1 MGAYENPNI
10 NVGVDTKSG
19 LIRAQGI
26 QGFAEG
32 IAKGV
37 SAYGSAMS
45 KQRIAAQKNQ
55 AAYEKGL
62 QANNKEAAG
71 YVKSSQDAV
80 HEDNTNNVTATPFA
94 KALGDFAQND
104 LAKWI
109 GLSKKNDNQ
118 GKYFGGLV
126 EQSKADLGRIPGVI
140 GDLDL
145 VTKGFATGGYDSMY
159 STAQISQVSSGSNT
173 TTSSKMFYDEATKK
187 NKAVIS
193 WQSDTIKEQNK
204 LLGAKG
210 DTFSLNILE
219 LGPMNTNPFI
229 DGWVNADYYG
239 TRPYEINK
247 TITEEIRKSPS
258 IKTYSKGGVTTKVDG
273 TFNKTI
279 QTQYVDADALVLSAT
294 SYADAE
300 AKSLLSLENGNFP
313 ANAYYNTLLKRG
325 ELQKRDD
332 GSFFMMVP
340 GEKTGDDKN
349 LFLTNE
355 QLRNEDGTLK
365 TSTVELDIPY
375 IEIDAEGK
383 DSVKTGNNLFT
394 KEGFDGLVNVIKY
407 QKLKQENW
415 TETKEKEISKVSNT
429 GDKITANKQLELA
442 TTQKRL
448 DNLVV
453 MFDELDPKRGFSK
466 IENKRKDVT
475 FNSEF
480 QREINRFG
488 FSFSKPPSENEESE
502 FVILKSDKTAKTKEL
517 PSKGLSDLE
526 LKQQMYL
533 LDGGKLTD
541 SAYKKLK
548 GPAAKEN
555 PYNVFK
561 RN

>member
-1 MGAYENPNI
+1 MA
-10 NVGVDTKSG
+10 G
-19 LIRAQGI
+19 LMH
-26 QGFAEG
+26 
-32 IAKGV
+32 K
-37 SAYGSAMS
+37 
-45 KQRIAAQKNQ
+45 
-55 AAYEKGL
+55 
-62 QANNKEAAG
+62 
-71 YVKSSQDAV
+71 
-80 HEDNTNNVTATPFA
+80 TN
-94 KALGDFAQND
+94 
-104 LAKWI
+104 
-109 GLSKKNDNQ
+109 
-118 GKYFGGLV
+118 
-126 EQSKADLGRIPGVI
+126 
-140 GDLDL
+140 
-145 VTKGFATGGYDSMY
+145 
-159 STAQISQVSSGSNT
+159 
-173 TTSSKMFYDEATKK
+173 
-187 NKAVIS
+187 
-193 WQSDTIKEQNK
+193 
-204 LLGAKG
+204 
-210 DTFSLNILE
+210 
-219 LGPMNTNPFI
+219 
-229 DGWVNADYYG
+229 YYG

-258 IKTYSKGGVTTKVDG
+258 IKTYSKGGITTKVDG

-453 MFDELDPKRGFSK
+453 MFDEIRS
-466 IENKRKDVT
+466 
-475 FNSEF
+475 
-480 QREINRFG
+480 
-488 FSFSKPPSENEESE
+488 
-502 FVILKSDKTAKTKEL
+502 
-517 PSKGLSDLE
+517 
-526 LKQQMYL
+526 
-533 LDGGKLTD
+533 
-541 SAYKKLK
+541 
-548 GPAAKEN
+548 
-555 PYNVFK
+555 
-561 RN
+561 

>member
-32 IAKGV
+32 IAKGI

-71 YVKSSQDAV
+71 YVEGAQDAV
-80 HEDNTNNVTATPFA
+80 HRVNDNNVTPGSLGSTMGVFGQNKLAT
-94 KALGDFAQND
+94 
-104 LAKWI
+104 WM
-109 GLSKKNDNQ
+109 GLSQKNDKNS
-118 GKYFGGLV
+118 KYYSGLV
-126 EQSKADLGRIPGVI
+126 EQTKSDFKMLPGII

-145 VTKGFATGGYDSMY
+145 VTKGFQTGGYDGMF
-159 STAQISQVSSGSNT
+159 STPQISQVSSGSNT
-173 TTSSKMFYDEATKK
+173 TTTSEMFYDEASKK
-187 NKAVIS
+187 NNLIIS

-210 DTFSLNILE
+210 DKFSLSILD
-219 LGPMNTNPFI
+219 LGQMNSNPYI
-229 DGWVNADYYG
+229 DGWVNAGYYG

-247 TITEEIRKSPS
+247 TITEEIKKSPS
-258 IKTYSKGGVTTKVDG
+258 IKTYSKGGITTKVDG
-273 TFNKTI
+273 NFDKTI

-325 ELQKRDD
+325 ELQKKDD

-340 GEKTGDDKN
+340 GEKTDDDKN

-415 TETKEKEISKVSNT
+415 TETKEKEISKVSNVGSKLT
-429 GDKITANKQLELA
+429 PNQQLTQDQLQKSYDEGKGFVDDFVNNIFPHDKSVKNADMGKVVAELQNMGLVIKD
-442 TTQKRL
+442 QKPGGAFTL
-448 DNLVV
+448 
-453 MFDELDPKRGFSK
+453 LDPDGGDGYLISPNSS
-466 IENKRKDVT
+466 IYENKLSLLNALGRKKLL
-475 FNSEF
+475 
-480 QREINRFG
+480 IA
-488 FSFSKPPSENEESE
+488 KPKN
-502 FVILKSDKTAKTKEL
+502 T
-517 PSKGLSDLE
+517 SDL
-526 LKQQMYL
+526 
-533 LDGGKLTD
+533 
-541 SAYKKLK
+541 
-548 GPAAKEN
+548 PI
-555 PYNVFK
+555 F
-561 RN
+561 